1 MLIAI
6 IGQSCTGKSTLAE
19 QLRKDMAATVYTGKD
34 FLRLAKNPTQA
45 GQQFEELLSGAVTGE
60 NVIWVISE
68 KPHLALLPEGAVKIL
83 MTAPLDTI
91 KERFRS
97 RMKGNL
103 PKPVEDMLERNY
115 GIFDQVENCCHYNG
129 DYATLLATLLAT
141 LQA

>member
-19 QLRKDMAATVYTGKD
+19 QLKKDLDATVYTGKD
-34 FLRLAKNPTQA
+34 YLRLAKNPGQA
-45 GQQFEELLSGAVTGE
+45 EQQFKALLCAALTGD

-68 KPHLALLPEGAVKIL
+68 KPHLALLPKGAVKIL

-115 GIFDQVENCCHYNG
+115 GMFDTVEDCRRYNG
-129 DYATLLATLLAT
+129 DYAALLSELMD
-141 LQA
+141 